1 MSSKKATPRRK
12 TKPPIAKA
20 TVSTVGKERHEKN
33 GTIASY
39 SFVPDDE
46 VQEIIRDVEK
56 FSIRRSKIEDNGESD
71 EETDDS
77 TAMFGKYYRQAHR
90 VGRGKELK
98 GSQVFGFKTP
108 KPGGRKM
115 ATPIVGDPAESVDE
129 PRPSRAIA
137 KEKDGADAYFEAHGD
152 DTSAAATSD
161 RTLSRLKTPRLSQE
175 TLDKLLAAEPVRYE
189 KEMLALFDG
198 YRDQFE
204 RWLQLLSEGFNI
216 VLFGLGSK
224 KSLLEEFRTGP
235 LDGED
240 CVVVNGFFPSLTTKH
255 ILNSLTKDLFEH
267 DGTFSS
273 VVEQVE
279 FIRQELNSVG
289 RRGRV
294 IYLVV
299 HNIDG
304 PNLRGEKAQGM
315 LAQLVAIPA
324 IHLVCSIDHINAPLL
339 WDQQKLSKFNFVW
352 FDATTFMPYSEE
364 TRNENSFMVKQSGTL
379 ALNSLNHVFASLT
392 PNAKDIYLMI
402 AQYQI
407 DSLHEQEVVDKDNEE
422 TAYRGIAF
430 NDLYRKCKGAFL
442 VNSDLTLRAQLI
454 EFRDHKLINVKK
466 GQDGYDYLTIPL
478 NSSTLK
484 EFLEDH
490 RECQ

>member
-1 MSSKKATPRRK
+1 
-12 TKPPIAKA
+12 
-20 TVSTVGKERHEKN
+20 
-33 GTIASY
+33 
-39 SFVPDDE
+39 
-46 VQEIIRDVEK
+46 
-56 FSIRRSKIEDNGESD
+56 
-71 EETDDS
+71 
-77 TAMFGKYYRQAHR
+77 MFGKYYRQAHR
-90 VGRGKELK
+90 AGRGRELK

-108 KPGGRKM
+108 KSGAMKA
-115 ATPIVGDPAESVDE
+115 ATPVVGGTTESACE
-129 PRPSRAIA
+129 PQHSRA

-152 DTSAAATSD
+152 DTAAATTSD

-175 TLDKLLAAEPVRYE
+175 TLDQLLAAEPVRYE
-189 KEMLALFDG
+189 REMLALFDG

-204 RWLQLLSEGFNI
+204 RWLQLLTEGFNI

-224 KSLLEEFRTGP
+224 KSLIEEFRTGT

-255 ILNSLTKDLFEH
+255 ILNSLSSDLLEH
-267 DGTFSS
+267 DGAFSS

-279 FIRQELNSVG
+279 FVRQEQNSVRRKG
-289 RRGRV
+289 RP
-294 IYLVV
+294 IYLIV

-315 LAQLVAIPA
+315 LTQLVAIPS
-324 IHLVCSIDHINAPLL
+324 IHLICSIDHINAPLL

-352 FDATTFMPYSEE
+352 FDATTFLPYSEE
-364 TRNENSFMVKQSGTL
+364 TRNENSFMVKQSGAL

-407 DSLHEQEVVDKDNEE
+407 DSLHEQEAVDKDSEE

-430 NDLYRKCKGAFL
+430 NDLYRRCKGAFL

-466 GQDGYDYLTIPL
+466 GQDGYDYLMIPL

-484 EFLEDH
+484 EFMDDQ
-490 RECQ
+490 RKD

>member
-1 MSSKKATPRRK
+1 
-12 TKPPIAKA
+12 
-20 TVSTVGKERHEKN
+20 
-33 GTIASY
+33 
-39 SFVPDDE
+39 
-46 VQEIIRDVEK
+46 
-56 FSIRRSKIEDNGESD
+56 
-71 EETDDS
+71 
-77 TAMFGKYYRQAHR
+77 MFGKYYRQAHR
-90 VGRGKELK
+90 VGRGRELK

-108 KPGGRKM
+108 KSGGMKT
-115 ATPIVGDPAESVDE
+115 ATPVFNDIAESACD
-129 PRPSRAIA
+129 PKHSRVFAS
-137 KEKDGADAYFEAHGD
+137 KKDGADAYFDAHGD
-152 DTSAAATSD
+152 DATAAATSD

-175 TLDKLLAAEPVRYE
+175 TLDQLLATEPVKYE
-189 KEMLALFDG
+189 EEKLALFDG

-204 RWLQLLSEGFNI
+204 RWLQLLSDGFNI

-224 KSLLEEFRTGP
+224 KSLLEEFRTEALEGQ
-235 LDGED
+235 D

-255 ILNSLTKDLFEH
+255 ILNSLTIDLLEH

-279 FIRQELNSVG
+279 FIRQELNSVE
-289 RRGRV
+289 RKDRP
-294 IYLVV
+294 IYIIV

-304 PNLRGEKAQGM
+304 PNLRGEKAQGI
-315 LAQLVAIPA
+315 LTQLVAIPM

-339 WDQQKLSKFNFVW
+339 WDQQKLSKFTFVW

-407 DSLHEQEVVDKDNEE
+407 DSLHEQEVEDKDNEE
-422 TAYRGIAF
+422 TAHRGIAF

-478 NSSTLK
+478 ISNTLK
-484 EFLEDH
+484 EFIEDQ
-490 RECQ
+490 RTCQ